1 MKNFIYLLILSLLL
15 SGCAAVNF
23 SSKYYNP
30 PPNYRNDV
38 ESISARLI
46 ANLKTNPG
54 LKYNYKIKI
63 CSERE
68 TKPSG
73 IPQVALDKEVPGGT
87 NFTIYLP
94 EYFIRY
100 IYEFYYNYRE
110 VILASIIAHEIA
122 HREFNLPDTPPAAHY
137 LTDKEA
143 VIKLL
148 PHTPAT
154 ATDFYNSLYVLHYY
168 WKARK
173 GVAGHAG
180 NILLNA
186 GSLASA
192 AFGGPSYFG
201 DLFATDV
208 TTRIYKFRRDFPVY
222 SKITFKRQTQGK

>member
-1 MKNFIYLLILSLLL
+1 MKNITIILISSLFL
-15 SGCAAVNF
+15 SGCAAINF

-30 PPNYRNDV
+30 PPSYHNDV
-38 ESISARLI
+38 ESICAKLI
-46 ANLKTNPG
+46 SNLKIHPG

-68 TKPSG
+68 TKTAG
-73 IPQVALDKEVPGGT
+73 IPQVGVDKELPGDISY
-87 NFTIYLP
+87 TIYIP

-100 IYEFYYNYRE
+100 VYEFYYNYRK
-110 VILASIIAHEIA
+110 VILASIVTHEIA
-122 HREFNLPDTPPAAHY
+122 HREFDLADTPPTAHY
-137 LTDKEA
+137 LTDKAA
-143 VIKLL
+143 VNKLL
-148 PHTPAT
+148 PYTPAT
-154 ATDFYNSLYVLHYY
+154 TTDFYNSLYVLHYY

-192 AFGGPSYFG
+192 AFGGPTYFG

-208 TTRIYKFRRDFPVY
+208 TTRIYKFRHDFPAY
-222 SKITFKRQTQGK
+222 SKITFKRSK

>member
-1 MKNFIYLLILSLLL
+1 MKNVAVILILVLLL

-30 PPNYRNDV
+30 PSSYQNDV
-38 ESISARLI
+38 ELISAKLI
-46 ANLKTNPG
+46 SGLKTKPG

-63 CSERE
+63 CSEKE

-73 IPQVALDKEVPGGT
+73 IPQVALNKEVPDGR

-100 IYEFYYNYRE
+100 VYEFYYNYRE

-122 HREFNLPDTPPAAHY
+122 HREFNLPDTPPATHY

-143 VIKLL
+143 ISKIL
-148 PHTPAT
+148 PYTPAT
-154 ATDFYNSLYVLHYY
+154 TTDFYNSLYVLHYY

-180 NILLNA
+180 NVLLNV
-186 GSLASA
+186 GSVASA
-192 AFGGPSYFG
+192 AFGGPSFFG

-208 TTRIYKFRRDFPVY
+208 TTRIYKFRHDFPAY
-222 SKITFKRQTQGK
+222 SKITFKRSK